1 MEPFGYSYLE
11 LERQIPRDFCPGKLH
26 KFSRGVCHFLHA
38 LSLFPPV
45 ISTDRRGSL
54 IYSLQSMA
62 VPTWVEYKIEKSF
75 DPGLL
80 NVAVELFW
88 VRIYIYIHIVICHRL
103 FYSMGREISIWKLS
117 TVAIELQWWAWN
129 YCVCKWIRGDEVVIS
144 IVVSKIETILFDC
157 VRIKLLSRVPHARS
171 ELRANRWWISDE

>member
-1 MEPFGYSYLE
+1 MCRLRRLCWTEAVESFPSWLKSKRGDGLKDSPYSRIDYENKKGGEGREATNDEPFEKQSTIKGVEPFGYSYLE

-26 KFSRGVCHFLHA
+26 KFSRAVCHFLHA

-88 VRIYIYIHIVICHRL
+88 VRIYIYTSLFVIDCSIRWE
-103 FYSMGREISIWKLS
+103 GRFRSG
-117 TVAIELQWWAWN
+117 N
-129 YCVCKWIRGDEVVIS
+129 CP
-144 IVVSKIETILFDC
+144 
-157 VRIKLLSRVPHARS
+157 LSR
-171 ELRANRWWISDE
+171 